1 MYIREVV
8 GLGDVSQ
15 LFSSQVH
22 LTPPAPSDEGRDGVQ
37 LVESQGL
44 LGSVSETAEHGLVDG
59 YPLDTGGVGLSFVG
73 RAGVVHLAREGV
85 HGVIDEVVGTLC
97 LSGACG

>member
-8 GLGDVSQ
+8 SLSDVSQ
-15 LFSSQVH
+15 LFSSQIH
-22 LTPPAPSDEGRDGVQ
+22 LTPPAPSDEGRDGVY
-37 LVESQGL
+37 LVESQRL
-44 LGSVSETAEHGLVDG
+44 LGSVSETAEHGPVDRHT
-59 YPLDTGGVGLSFVG
+59 LDTGGIRLSFVR

-85 HGVIDEVVGTLC
+85 YWVIDEVVGTLC